1 MNIPSEILSFWLLV
15 DEPIGTA
22 IGVLVVLC
30 LIRQNL
36 WAWPLGVIYILASVS
51 VLLEGR
57 LFANLLLHLV
67 AFLPMN
73 LYGWYYWIYG
83 KQNDQNRLVVSW
95 SDWKSLWVLILIC
108 LIIGTVLGS
117 YFSSNTDA
125 AHPYLDSSVFVLSVG
140 AIWLTARK
148 KIDNWFVWFV
158 VNVISIYL
166 YFSQGLIFYGWLY
179 IVYLG
184 MAVGGFIEW
193 RKAMYQA
200 IVIDTRK
207 ES

>member
-1 MNIPSEILSFWLLV
+1 MILINTIRNGRVTKRLLFKLHEYYGSFAWEAWHKTVNIPSEILSFWLLV

-57 LFANLLLHLV
+57 LYANLLLHLV

-95 SDWKSLWVLILIC
+95 SDWKSLWVLILIWFKF
-108 LIIGTVLGS
+108 LWM
-117 YFSSNTDA
+117 FSIKD
-125 AHPYLDSSVFVLSVG
+125 
-140 AIWLTARK
+140 
-148 KIDNWFVWFV
+148 
-158 VNVISIYL
+158 
-166 YFSQGLIFYGWLY
+166 
-179 IVYLG
+179 
-184 MAVGGFIEW
+184 
-193 RKAMYQA
+193 
-200 IVIDTRK
+200 
-207 ES
+207 